1 MLTLPCASRVVR
13 QMMSDIREKIRHSF
27 APIQRE
33 IMKETKIAREEVMEI
48 DLQKL
53 LMAYLRK
60 WWLILLCGLIVAG
73 GALLYTVK
81 FITPLYQA
89 SVSVY
94 VNNSSNNQPVD
105 YVTSSNLDA
114 SQKLVNTYIN
124 IAKSDRVLDLVAEKL
139 NGDYTVKELR
149 EMLSAAQV
157 DKTEIFRIYIT
168 SSSPGEAARVA
179 NVMAEVAPE
188 EISNLIEGS
197 SARIIDYAKV
207 PEQRYSPSY
216 KKNTMMGGLIG
227 CVLAVAY
234 LTALFLLDVRIRDDE
249 DLTSLTDLPILGQ
262 IPNIDAIKDSDRK
275 KYGYETEE
283 RSAGKG
289 GMH

>member
-1 MLTLPCASRVVR
+1 
-13 QMMSDIREKIRHSF
+13 
-27 APIQRE
+27 
-33 IMKETKIAREEVMEI
+33 MKETKITRDEFLEI

-60 WWLILLCGLIVAG
+60 WWLILLCGLVVAG
-73 GALLYTVK
+73 AALLYTVK
-81 FITPLYQA
+81 FITPQYQA

-94 VNNSSNNQPVD
+94 VNNSSGSQSVD
-105 YVTSSNLDA
+105 YVTSGNLDA

-124 IAKSDRVLDLVAEKL
+124 IAKSDRVLDLVAEEL

-157 DKTEIFRIYIT
+157 EKTEIFRIYIT
-168 SSSPGEAARVA
+168 SPNPEEAARVA
-179 NVMAEVAPE
+179 NVMAKVAPE

-207 PEQRYSPSY
+207 PEERYSPSY
-216 KKNTMMGGLIG
+216 RRNTMMGGLIG
-227 CVLAVAY
+227 CLLAVAC
-234 LTALFLLDVRIRDDE
+234 LTVMYLLDVRIRGEE
-249 DLTSLTDLPILGQ
+249 DLTALFDLPVLGQ
-262 IPNIDAIKDSDRK
+262 IPDVDTIKDSDKK

-289 GMH
+289 GRR

>member
-60 WWLILLCGLIVAG
+60 WWLILLCGLVVAG

-89 SVSVY
+89 NVSVY

-105 YVTSSNLDA
+105 
-114 SQKLVNTYIN
+114 
-124 IAKSDRVLDLVAEKL
+124 
-139 NGDYTVKELR
+139 
-149 EMLSAAQV
+149 
-157 DKTEIFRIYIT
+157 
-168 SSSPGEAARVA
+168 
-179 NVMAEVAPE
+179 
-188 EISNLIEGS
+188 
-197 SARIIDYAKV
+197 
-207 PEQRYSPSY
+207 
-216 KKNTMMGGLIG
+216 
-227 CVLAVAY
+227 
-234 LTALFLLDVRIRDDE
+234 
-249 DLTSLTDLPILGQ
+249 
-262 IPNIDAIKDSDRK
+262 
-275 KYGYETEE
+275 
-283 RSAGKG
+283 
-289 GMH
+289 

>member
-60 WWLILLCGLIVAG
+60 WWLILLCGLVVAG

-89 SVSVY
+89 NVSVY

-168 SSSPGEAARVA
+168 SPSPEEAARVA
-179 NVMAEVAPE
+179 NMMAEVAPG

-227 CVLAVAY
+227 CVLVVAY

>member
-60 WWLILLCGLIVAG
+60 WWLILLCGLVVAG

-89 SVSVY
+89 NVSVY

-168 SSSPGEAARVA
+168 SPSPEEAARVA
-179 NVMAEVAPE
+179 NMMAEVAPG

-227 CVLAVAY
+227 CVLVVAY

-283 RSAGKG
+283 RSAGRG
-289 GMH
+289 GKH

>member
-1 MLTLPCASRVVR
+1 
-13 QMMSDIREKIRHSF
+13 
-27 APIQRE
+27 
-33 IMKETKIAREEVMEI
+33 MKETKLARDEVLEI

-60 WWLILLCGLIVAG
+60 WWLILLCGLVVAG

-94 VNNSSNNQPVD
+94 VNNGSNNQPVD

-124 IAKSDRVLDLVAEKL
+124 IAKSDRVLDLVVEKL

-149 EMLSAAQV
+149 EMFSAAQV

-168 SSSPGEAARVA
+168 SPSPEEAARVA
-179 NVMAEVAPE
+179 NVMAEVAPG

-207 PEQRYSPSY
+207 PEQRHSPSY

-234 LTALFLLDVRIRDDE
+234 LTMLFLLDVRIRDDE

-283 RSAGKG
+283 RPAGKG
-289 GMH
+289 GKH

>member
-13 QMMSDIREKIRHSF
+13 QTMSDIREKIRRPF

-33 IMKETKIAREEVMEI
+33 IMKETKLARDEVLEI

-60 WWLILLCGLIVAG
+60 WWLILLCGLVVAG

-168 SSSPGEAARVA
+168 SPSPEEAARVA
-179 NVMAEVAPE
+179 NMMAEVAPG

-216 KKNTMMGGLIG
+216 KKNTMIGGLIG
-227 CVLAVAY
+227 CVLVVAY

>member
-1 MLTLPCASRVVR
+1 M
-13 QMMSDIREKIRHSF
+13 
-27 APIQRE
+27 
-33 IMKETKIAREEVMEI
+33 
-48 DLQKL
+48 
-53 LMAYLRK
+53 
-60 WWLILLCGLIVAG
+60 
-73 GALLYTVK
+73 YTVK

-94 VNNSSNNQPVD
+94 VNNSSGNQSVD

-139 NGDYTVKELR
+139 NGDYTVKKLR

-168 SSSPGEAARVA
+168 SPNAEEAARVA
-179 NVMAEVAPE
+179 NVMAEVAPK
-188 EISNLIEGS
+188 EISALVDGS

-216 KKNTMMGGLIG
+216 SKNTLLGALIG
-227 CVLAVAY
+227 CALAVAY
-234 LTALFLLDVRIRDDE
+234 LTAMHLLDVRIRDDE
-249 DLTSLTDLPILGQ
+249 DLTALFDLPVLGQ
-262 IPNIDAIKDSDRK
+262 IPDVDTIRDIDKK

-289 GMH
+289 GKH

>member
-60 WWLILLCGLIVAG
+60 WWLILLCGLVVAG

-89 SVSVY
+89 NVSVY

-105 YVTSSNLDA
+105 YVTSGNLDA

-168 SSSPGEAARVA
+168 SPSPEEAARVA
-179 NVMAEVAPE
+179 NMMAEVAPG

-207 PEQRYSPSY
+207 PEQRYSPSCR
-216 KKNTMMGGLIG
+216 KNTVMGGLIG

-234 LTALFLLDVRIRDDE
+234 LTVLLLLDVHIRDDE

-283 RSAGKG
+283 RPAGKG
-289 GMH
+289 GKH

>member
-1 MLTLPCASRVVR
+1 
-13 QMMSDIREKIRHSF
+13 
-27 APIQRE
+27 
-33 IMKETKIAREEVMEI
+33 MKETKLARDDVLEI

-60 WWLILLCGLIVAG
+60 WWLILLCGLVVAG

-94 VNNSSNNQPVD
+94 VNNGSNNQPVD

-149 EMLSAAQV
+149 EMFSAAQV

-168 SSSPGEAARVA
+168 SPSPEEAARVA
-179 NVMAEVAPE
+179 NVMAEVAPG

-207 PEQRYSPSY
+207 PEQRHSPSY
-216 KKNTMMGGLIG
+216 RKNTMMGGLIG

-234 LTALFLLDVRIRDDE
+234 LTVLFLLDVRIRDDE

-283 RSAGKG
+283 RSAGRG
-289 GMH
+289 GKH

>member
-13 QMMSDIREKIRHSF
+13 QTMSDIREKIRRPF

-33 IMKETKIAREEVMEI
+33 IMKETKLARDEVLEI

-60 WWLILLCGLIVAG
+60 WWLILLCGLVVAG

-89 SVSVY
+89 NVSVY

-168 SSSPGEAARVA
+168 SPSPEEAARVA
-179 NVMAEVAPE
+179 NMMAEVAPG

-207 PEQRYSPSY
+207 PEQRHSPSY

-227 CVLAVAY
+227 CVLVVAY

-283 RSAGKG
+283 RPAGKG
-289 GMH
+289 GKH